1 MAGRQMNLRNAR
13 SHSRAAGGQEDC
25 LVRRYFRN
33 PVRLVPFAFLV
44 PILLGTGL
52 LMTRWATTEHV
63 RPPVV
68 TALFT
73 STSAVSVTGMAIT
86 DTPNYWSGW
95 GLLVITLLTQ
105 LGGLGILTVAA
116 LVILVVSSQLG
127 LRNRLLVQA
136 ETGEFGIG
144 DVGRLLRRIALT
156 VFTCEAVMTVLVAGR
171 LWLTYDYP
179 IGRALWSGV
188 FHAVQAFNNGGFA
201 LYTEGLLAFSRDP
214 WVSLPL
220 AIGAIIGGL
229 GFPALFEAVREWRQP
244 TRWAVATKLTIWGS
258 AVLLLVGF
266 AGLLAAEWTNV
277 STIGQ
282 YDVPGKIL
290 ASFTQIAL
298 SRTGGFS
305 VLNIAALQEESYP
318 LLIVLM
324 FIGGGS
330 ASTAGGI
337 KVSTFFLLA
346 FTIWAELRGE
356 PDVTIGHRRV
366 ATASQRQAVTVA
378 LLSVALVAAGT
389 MLLLLLTEGVR
400 FVAALFEITSAFST
414 TGLTIGLAAELPA
427 SGQLVLTVLMFIGR
441 VGTLT
446 LGSAIAL
453 NTRRRLYR
461 YPQEQPIVG

>member
-1 MAGRQMNLRNAR
+1 MRWF
-13 SHSRAAGGQEDC
+13 
-25 LVRRYFRN
+25 FRN
-33 PVRLVPFAFLV
+33 PVRLVPLGFLV

-52 LMTRWATTEHV
+52 LMARWATVDHQ
-63 RPPVV
+63 RPPLV

-73 STSAVSVTGMAIT
+73 ATSAVSVTGMAIN
-86 DTPNYWSGW
+86 DTPNYWSGA
-95 GLLVITLLTQ
+95 GLVVITLLTQ
-105 LGGLGILTVAA
+105 LGGLGILTAAA
-116 LVILVVSSQLG
+116 LVILAVSRQLG

-136 ETGEFGIG
+136 ETAEFGIA
-144 DVGRLLRRIALT
+144 DVARLLRRIAVT
-156 VFTCEAVMTVLVAGR
+156 VFACEAVMTALVAGR
-171 LWLTYDYP
+171 LWWAYDYRP
-179 IGRALWSGV
+179 GRALWSGV
-188 FHAVQAFNNGGFA
+188 FHTVQAFNNCGFA
-201 LYTEGLLAFSRDP
+201 LYSDGLLAFSRDP

-220 AIGAIIGGL
+220 AFGGIVGGL
-229 GFPALFEAVREWRQP
+229 GFPALFEAVREWRRP
-244 TRWAVATKLTIWGS
+244 AGWVVATKLTIWGS
-258 AVLLLVGF
+258 LVLLLLGF
-266 AGLLAAEWTNV
+266 AGLLAAEWTNAN
-277 STIGQ
+277 TIGS
-282 YDVPGKIL
+282 YDAAGKTL

-305 VLNIAALQEESYP
+305 VLNIAELQEETYP

-337 KVSTFFLLA
+337 KVSTFFLLG

-356 PDVTIGHRRV
+356 PDVTVGQRRV

-378 LLSVALVAAGT
+378 LLSVALVTAGT

-400 FVAALFEITSAFST
+400 FVAALFEVTSAFST
-414 TGLTIGLAAELPA
+414 TGLTVGLAGELPT

-441 VGTLT
+441 VGPLT

>member
-1 MAGRQMNLRNAR
+1 MRQF
-13 SHSRAAGGQEDC
+13 
-25 LVRRYFRN
+25 FRN
-33 PVRLVPFAFLV
+33 PVRLVPFGFLV

-52 LMTRWATTEHV
+52 LMARWATVEHQ
-63 RPPVV
+63 RPPLV

-73 STSAVSVTGMAIT
+73 ATSAVSVTGMAVT
-86 DTPNYWSGW
+86 DTPNYWSGG
-95 GLLVITLLTQ
+95 GLVVITLLTQ
-105 LGGLGILTVAA
+105 LGGLGILTGAA
-116 LVILVVSSQLG
+116 LVILVVARQLG

-136 ETGEFGIG
+136 ETAEFGIG
-144 DVGRLLRRIALT
+144 DVARLLRRIAVT
-156 VFTCEAVMTVLVAGR
+156 VFACEAVMTALVAGR
-171 LWLTYDYP
+171 LWLAYEYP
-179 IGRALWSGV
+179 PGRALWSGL
-188 FHAVQAFNNGGFA
+188 FHAIQAFNNGGFA
-201 LYTEGLLAFSRDP
+201 LYSEGLLAFDRDP

-220 AIGAIIGGL
+220 AFGAIVGGL
-229 GFPALFEAVREWRQP
+229 GFPALFEAAREWRRP
-244 TRWAVATKLTIWGS
+244 RRWAVATKLTIWGS
-258 AVLLLVGF
+258 VALLLLGF

-277 STIGQ
+277 GTIGT
-282 YDVPGKIL
+282 YDVRGKVL

-305 VLNIAALQEESYP
+305 VLDITALQEESYP

-356 PDVTIGHRRV
+356 PDVTVGRRRV
-366 ATASQRQAVTVA
+366 ANASQRQAVTVS
-378 LLSVALVAAGT
+378 LLSVALVTAGT
-389 MLLLLLTEGVR
+389 MILLLITEGVR
-400 FVAALFEITSAFST
+400 FVGALFEVTSAFST
-414 TGLTIGLAAELPA
+414 TGLTVGLAGELPA
-427 SGQLVLTVLMFIGR
+427 SGQLTLTVLMFIGR
-441 VGTLT
+441 VGPLT

>member
-1 MAGRQMNLRNAR
+1 MRWF
-13 SHSRAAGGQEDC
+13 
-25 LVRRYFRN
+25 FRN
-33 PVRLVPFAFLV
+33 PVRLVPFGFLV
-44 PILLGTGL
+44 PILLGTVL
-52 LMTRWATTEHV
+52 LTARWATVDHQ
-63 RPPVV
+63 RPPLV

-73 STSAVSVTGMAIT
+73 ATSAVSVTGMAVT
-86 DTPNYWSGW
+86 DTPNYWSGG
-95 GLLVITLLTQ
+95 GLVVITLLTQ

-116 LVILVVSSQLG
+116 LVILAVSRQLG

-136 ETGEFGIG
+136 ETAEFGIG
-144 DVGRLLRRIALT
+144 DVARLLRRIAVT
-156 VFTCEAVMTVLVAGR
+156 VFACEAVMTTLVAGR
-171 LWLTYDYP
+171 LWLVYDYP
-179 IGRALWSGV
+179 PGRALWSGL

-201 LYTEGLLAFSRDP
+201 LYSEGLLAFARDP

-220 AIGAIIGGL
+220 AFGAIVGGL
-229 GFPALFEAVREWRQP
+229 GFPALFEAVREWRRP
-244 TRWAVATKLTIWGS
+244 ARWVVATQLTIWGS
-258 AVLLLVGF
+258 VALLLLGS
-266 AGLLAAEWTNV
+266 AGLLAAEWTNDG
-277 STIGQ
+277 TIGS
-282 YDVPGKIL
+282 YDVAGKVL

-305 VLNIAALQEESYP
+305 VLDITTLQEESYP

-356 PDVTIGHRRV
+356 PDVTVGHRRV
-366 ATASQRQAVTVA
+366 ATASQRQAITVA
-378 LLSVALVAAGT
+378 LLSVALVTAGT
-389 MLLLLLTEGVR
+389 MILLLLTEGVR
-400 FVAALFEITSAFST
+400 FVAALFEVTSAFST
-414 TGLTIGLAAELPA
+414 TGLTIGLAGTLPA
-427 SGQLVLTVLMFIGR
+427 SGQLTLAVLMFIGR
-441 VGTLT
+441 VGPLT

>member
-1 MAGRQMNLRNAR
+1 MRQF
-13 SHSRAAGGQEDC
+13 
-25 LVRRYFRN
+25 FRN

-52 LMTRWATTEHV
+52 LMARWATVQHQ
-63 RPPVV
+63 RPPLI

-73 STSAVSVTGMAIT
+73 ATSAVSVTGMAVT
-86 DTPNYWSGW
+86 DTPNYWSGG
-95 GLLVITLLTQ
+95 GLVVITLLTQ
-105 LGGLGILTVAA
+105 LGGLGILTAAA
-116 LVILVVSSQLG
+116 LVILAVSRQLG

-136 ETGEFGIG
+136 ETAEFGIG
-144 DVGRLLRRIALT
+144 DVGRLLRRIAVT
-156 VFTCEAVMTVLVAGR
+156 VFACEGVMTVLVAGR
-171 LWLTYDYP
+171 LWLTYEYSP
-179 IGRALWSGV
+179 GQALWSGV

-201 LYTEGLLAFSRDP
+201 LYSDGLLAFSRDP

-220 AIGAIIGGL
+220 AFGAIVGGL
-229 GFPALFEAVREWRQP
+229 GFPALFEAAREWRQP
-244 TRWAVATKLTIWGS
+244 AHWAVATKLTIWGS
-258 AVLLLVGF
+258 ATLLLIGS
-266 AGLLAAEWTNV
+266 ASLLAAEWTNAA
-277 STIGQ
+277 TIGP
-282 YDVPGKIL
+282 YDARGKML

-305 VLNIAALQEESYP
+305 VVDISALQEESYP

-356 PDVTIGHRRV
+356 PDVTVGHRRV

-378 LLSVALVAAGT
+378 LLSVALVTAGT

-400 FVAALFEITSAFST
+400 FVAVLFEVTSAFST
-414 TGLTIGLAAELPA
+414 TGLTVGLAGSLPV
-427 SGQLVLTVLMFIGR
+427 SGQVVLTVLMFIGR
-441 VGTLT
+441 VGPLT

-461 YPQEQPIVG
+461 YPQEQPVVG

>member
-1 MAGRQMNLRNAR
+1 M
-13 SHSRAAGGQEDC
+13 
-25 LVRRYFRN
+25 RRLLRN
-33 PVRLVPFAFLV
+33 PVRLVPLGFLV

-52 LMTRWATTEHV
+52 LMTRWSTVQHQ
-63 RPPVV
+63 RPPLV

-73 STSAVSVTGMAIT
+73 ATSAVSVTGMAVT
-86 DTPNYWSGW
+86 DTPNYWSGG

-116 LVILVVSSQLG
+116 LVILVVSRQLG

-136 ETGEFGIG
+136 ETAEFGVG
-144 DVGRLLRRIALT
+144 DVTRLLSRIAVT
-156 VFTCEAVMTVLVAGR
+156 VFACEAVMTALVAGR
-171 LWLTYDYP
+171 LWWAYDYAP
-179 IGRALWSGV
+179 GRALWSGV
-188 FHAVQAFNNGGFA
+188 FHSVQAFNNGGFA
-201 LYTEGLLAFSRDP
+201 LYSDGLLAFDRDP

-220 AIGAIIGGL
+220 AFGAIVGGL
-229 GFPALFEAVREWRQP
+229 GFPALFEAVREWRRP
-244 TRWAVATKLTIWGS
+244 AGWAVATKLTIWGS
-258 AVLLLVGF
+258 VALLVLGF
-266 AGLLAAEWTNV
+266 VGLLAAEWTNA
-277 STIGQ
+277 STIGP
-282 YDVPGKIL
+282 YDAAGKTL

-305 VLNIAALQEESYP
+305 VLNIADLQEESYP

-356 PDVTIGHRRV
+356 PDVTVGHRRV

-378 LLSVALVAAGT
+378 LLSVALVTAGT

-400 FVAALFEITSAFST
+400 FVAVLFEVTSAFST
-414 TGLTIGLAAELPA
+414 TGLTIGLAGELPG
-427 SGQLVLTVLMFIGR
+427 SGQVVLTVLMFIGR
-441 VGTLT
+441 VGPLT

>member
-1 MAGRQMNLRNAR
+1 MRWF
-13 SHSRAAGGQEDC
+13 
-25 LVRRYFRN
+25 FRN
-33 PVRLVPFAFLV
+33 PVRLVPLGFLV

-52 LMTRWATTEHV
+52 LLARWSTVQHQ
-63 RPPVV
+63 RPPLI

-73 STSAVSVTGMAIT
+73 ATSALSVTGMAVT

-116 LVILVVSSQLG
+116 LVILVVSRQLG

-136 ETGEFGIG
+136 ETAEFGIG
-144 DVGRLLRRIALT
+144 DVARLLRRIAIT
-156 VFTCEAVMTVLVAGR
+156 VFACEAAMTAVVAGR
-171 LWLTYDYP
+171 LWSAYDYTP
-179 IGRALWSGV
+179 GRALWSGV
-188 FHAVQAFNNGGFA
+188 FHAVQAFNNGGFS
-201 LYTEGLLAFSRDP
+201 LYTDGLLAFGRDP

-220 AIGAIIGGL
+220 AFGAVVGGL
-229 GFPALFEAVREWRQP
+229 GFPALFEAVREWRRP
-244 TRWAVATKLTIWGS
+244 VRWTVATKLTIWGS
-258 AVLLLVGF
+258 AALVLIGV

-277 STIGQ
+277 STIGS
-282 YDVPGKIL
+282 YDVEGKVL

-298 SRTGGFS
+298 SRTGGFN
-305 VLNIAALQEESYP
+305 VLNIADLQEESYP

-356 PDVTIGHRRV
+356 PDVTVGHRRL

-378 LLSVALVAAGT
+378 LLSVALVTAGT
-389 MLLLLLTEGVR
+389 MVLLLLTEGVR
-400 FVAALFEITSAFST
+400 FVAALFEVTSAFST

-427 SGQLVLTVLMFIGR
+427 SGQVVLTVLMFIGR
-441 VGTLT
+441 VGPLT

-453 NTRRRLYR
+453 NTRRKLYR

>member
-1 MAGRQMNLRNAR
+1 M
-13 SHSRAAGGQEDC
+13 
-25 LVRRYFRN
+25 RRLLRN
-33 PVRLVPFAFLV
+33 PVRLVPLGFLV

-52 LMTRWATTEHV
+52 LMARWATIQHQ
-63 RPPVV
+63 RPPLV

-73 STSAVSVTGMAIT
+73 ATSAVSVTGMPIT

-105 LGGLGILTVAA
+105 LGGLGILTAAA
-116 LVILVVSSQLG
+116 LVILVVSRQLG

-136 ETGEFGIG
+136 ETAEFGIG
-144 DVGRLLRRIALT
+144 DLARLLRRIAVT
-156 VFTCEAVMTVLVAGR
+156 VFACEAVMTALVAGR
-171 LWLTYDYP
+171 LYLAYDYAP
-179 IGRALWSGV
+179 GRALWSGV
-188 FHAVQAFNNGGFA
+188 FHTVQAFNNCGFA
-201 LYTEGLLAFSRDP
+201 LYTDGLLAFDRDP

-220 AIGAIIGGL
+220 AFGAIVGGL
-229 GFPALFEAVREWRQP
+229 GFPALFEAAREWRRP
-244 TRWAVATKLTIWGS
+244 AGWAVATKLTIWGS
-258 AVLLLVGF
+258 VALLLLGV

-277 STIGQ
+277 STIGL
-282 YDVPGKIL
+282 YDAEGKVL
-290 ASFTQIAL
+290 ASFAQIAL

-305 VLNIAALQEESYP
+305 VLNIPDLQEESYP

-356 PDVTIGHRRV
+356 PDVTVGHRRV

-378 LLSVALVAAGT
+378 LLSVALVTAGT

-400 FVAALFEITSAFST
+400 FIAALFEVTSAFST
-414 TGLTIGLAAELPA
+414 TGLTIGLASELPP
-427 SGQLVLTVLMFIGR
+427 SGQVVLTVLMFIGR
-441 VGTLT
+441 VGPLT

>member
-1 MAGRQMNLRNAR
+1 M
-13 SHSRAAGGQEDC
+13 
-25 LVRRYFRN
+25 RRFFRN

-52 LMTRWATTEHV
+52 LLTRWSTVEYQ
-63 RPPVV
+63 RPPLV

-73 STSAVSVTGMAIT
+73 ATSAVSVTGMAIT

-105 LGGLGILTVAA
+105 LGGLGILTAAA
-116 LVILVVSSQLG
+116 LVILVVSRQLG

-136 ETGEFGIG
+136 ETAEFGIG
-144 DVGRLLRRIALT
+144 DVGRLLRRIAIT
-156 VFTCEAVMTVLVAGR
+156 VFASEAVMTALVAGR
-171 LWLTYDYP
+171 LWVAYDYP
-179 IGRALWSGV
+179 PGRALWSGV

-201 LYTEGLLAFSRDP
+201 LYTDGLLAFDRDP

-220 AIGAIIGGL
+220 AFGAIVGGL
-229 GFPALFEAVREWRQP
+229 GFPALFEAVREWRKP
-244 TRWAVATKLTIWGS
+244 AGWTVATTLTIWGS
-258 AVLLLVGF
+258 IALLLIGF
-266 AGLLAAEWTNV
+266 VGLLAAEWTNA
-277 STIGQ
+277 STIGS
-282 YDVPGKIL
+282 YDAGDKVL

-298 SRTGGFS
+298 SRTGGFN
-305 VLNIAALQEESYP
+305 VVDIADLQEESYP

-356 PDVTIGHRRV
+356 PDVTVGHRRV

-378 LLSVALVAAGT
+378 LLSVALVTAGT

-400 FVAALFEITSAFST
+400 FVAALFEVTSAFST
-414 TGLTIGLAAELPA
+414 TGLTVGLASELPE

-441 VGTLT
+441 VGPLT

>member
-1 MAGRQMNLRNAR
+1 MNLRNAR
-13 SHSRAAGGQEDC
+13 SHSRRAGGQEDC
-25 LVRRYFRN
+25 LVRRFFRN

-44 PILLGTGL
+44 PILLGTLL
-52 LMTRWATTEHV
+52 LMARWATAEHV

-73 STSAVSVTGMAIT
+73 ATSAVSVTGMAIT
-86 DTPNYWSGW
+86 DTPNYWSGP
-95 GLLVITLLTQ
+95 GLVVITLLTQ

-136 ETGEFGIG
+136 ETAEFGIG

-156 VFTCEAVMTVLVAGR
+156 VFACEAVMTVLVAGR
-171 LWLTYDYP
+171 LWLAYDYP
-179 IGRALWSGV
+179 FGQALWSGA
-188 FHAVQAFNNGGFA
+188 FHAVQGFNNGGFA
-201 LYTEGLLAFSRDP
+201 LYTDGLLAFSRDP

-244 TRWAVATKLTIWGS
+244 AHWAVATKLTIWGS
-258 AVLLLVGF
+258 VVLLLVGF
-266 AGLLAAEWTNV
+266 AGLLAAEWTNA

-298 SRTGGFS
+298 SRTGGYS
-305 VLNIAALQEESYP
+305 VLDIAALQEESYP

-378 LLSVALVAAGT
+378 LLSVALVTAGT

-414 TGLTIGLAAELPA
+414 TGLTIGLAADLPPG
-427 SGQLVLTVLMFIGR
+427 GQLVLTVLMFIGR
-441 VGTLT
+441 IGTLT

>member
-1 MAGRQMNLRNAR
+1 M
-13 SHSRAAGGQEDC
+13 
-25 LVRRYFRN
+25 RRFLRN
-33 PVRLVPFAFLV
+33 PVRLVPFGFLV

-52 LMTRWATTEHV
+52 LMARWATVDHQ
-63 RPPVV
+63 RPPLV

-73 STSAVSVTGMAIT
+73 ATSAVSVTGMAVT
-86 DTPNYWSGW
+86 DTPNYWSGG
-95 GLLVITLLTQ
+95 GLVVITVLTQ

-116 LVILVVSSQLG
+116 LVILVVSRQLG

-136 ETGEFGIG
+136 ETTEFGIG
-144 DVGRLLRRIALT
+144 DVGRLLSRIAMT
-156 VFTCEAVMTVLVAGR
+156 VFACEVVMTALVAGR
-171 LWLTYDYP
+171 LWLVYDYTP
-179 IGRALWSGV
+179 GRALWSGV

-201 LYTEGLLAFSRDP
+201 LYSEGLLAFDRDP

-220 AIGAIIGGL
+220 AFGAIVGGL
-229 GFPALFEAVREWRQP
+229 GFPALFEAVREWRRP
-244 TRWAVATKLTIWGS
+244 AGWAVATKLTIWGS
-258 AVLLLVGF
+258 AALLLIGF
-266 AGLLAAEWTNV
+266 AGLLAAEWTNDG
-277 STIGQ
+277 TIGP
-282 YDVPGKIL
+282 YDARGKVL

-305 VLNIAALQEESYP
+305 VLDIAALQEESYP

-356 PDVTIGHRRV
+356 PDVTVGHRRV
-366 ATASQRQAVTVA
+366 ATASQRQAITVA
-378 LLSVALVAAGT
+378 LLSVALVTAGT
-389 MLLLLLTEGVR
+389 MTLLLLTEGVR
-400 FVAALFEITSAFST
+400 FVAALFEVTSAFST
-414 TGLTIGLAAELPA
+414 TGLTIGLAGTLPA
-427 SGQLVLTVLMFIGR
+427 SGQLTLTVLMFIGR
-441 VGTLT
+441 VGPLT

-461 YPQEQPIVG
+461 YPQEQPVVG